1 MERAQLREK
10 FEVEYLRRFE
20 RNEDHVV
27 AAELRK
33 EVVVIGFRLVS
44 LDQKLIDG
52 GSDFDPGDLGHARTN
67 GKEDGENHAPGVAVR
82 EMTEFF

>member
-1 MERAQLREK
+1 MDLAQVRQE
-10 FEVEYLRRFE
+10 FEVEHLWRFE
-20 RNEDHVV
+20 RDEDHVV

-33 EVVVIGFRLVS
+33 EVVVSGLRLVS
-44 LDQKLIDG
+44 RDQKLIDG

-67 GKEDGENHAPGVAVR
+67 GEEDGENHAPGVAVR